1 MEILELVLAVGLVAR
16 LTRLVVFDDA
26 GFLVRTPVRIGARAI
41 GRRRGIAWA
50 DRLLAC
56 PFCAGYWIALVVAAS
71 WAAWGGT
78 TAWRAFALAGTA
90 SYLAGHLAVTLDDR
104 DL

>member
-1 MEILELVLAVGLVAR
+1 MEIVELVLAAGLVAR
-16 LTRLVVFDDA
+16 LTRFVVYDDA
-26 GFLVRTPVRIGARAI
+26 GRLVRTPVRVGARAI
-41 GRRRGIAWA
+41 GRRRGIGWA

-56 PFCAGYWIALVVAAS
+56 PFCAGYWVALLVAGS
-71 WAAWGGT
+71 WALWGGT